1 MKRNW
6 ILTLLFILAAFIVG
20 LGLFLLFYYP
30 EKFYPMIILGFG
42 GVFFIVLI
50 FLLAFLKVE
59 PQLKK
64 NEQATLSIPPQNI
77 QQTFDAYDQRVERAL
92 KIALEKQDDLSMLK
106 ASSVDRYTRKLEK
119 DDVCMVCKLLLNK
132 KDDILQCPRCESLFH
147 NEHLLEWI
155 KVRKKCPVCSH
166 ILYEKKGNR

>member
-50 FLLAFLKVE
+50 FLLEGL
-59 PQLKK
+59 
-64 NEQATLSIPPQNI
+64 NEL
-77 QQTFDAYDQRVERAL
+77 
-92 KIALEKQDDLSMLK
+92 
-106 ASSVDRYTRKLEK
+106 
-119 DDVCMVCKLLLNK
+119 
-132 KDDILQCPRCESLFH
+132 
-147 NEHLLEWI
+147 
-155 KVRKKCPVCSH
+155 
-166 ILYEKKGNR
+166 